1 MTTAEKIELL
11 EETMELE
18 AGTLRED
25 TVLEELDRWNS
36 LTKLSIIVMMDDEF
50 DKEIKSDDIK
60 DYITVADILKAM
72 E

>member
-50 DKEIKSDDIK
+50 GVKLTGEIIK
-60 DYITVADILKAM
+60 GFTTVADIIAVM
-72 E
+72 D